1 MTVPVPDIGGKNM
14 LISTFIAALCIA
26 AVAAEGELQVL
37 HSTDSLHFH
46 GHERLSQDTLKEVL
60 SASLGFTIE
69 KSSDWKGLRILDPFQ
84 YSEAVAVL
92 VVDGVKNLDSKL
104 PHIHRYPLT
113 TTEHEED
120 TWQSLRSRIDA
131 RFPHKVHNNSVYR
144 VDLQDIVT
152 GGQSPLLDGVRI
164 AQDAQEYKYLDVDV
178 EEDAQLLKEVQVLR
192 ALAHKIETL
201 GIAHDGLPDLY
212 WIVLRGLHAVSDR
225 HGATSLAT
233 IEAKQLV
240 SEAGNALSQAFSN
253 VYDGRV
259 VFATVATDSSH
270 TRRARSLLQDSS
282 ADTPVTIDDPTAYSD
297 DYPVIFNIILWFSVV
312 LIFALI
318 AISVAIADMDP
329 GRDSIIY
336 RMTSTRMKKDN

>member
-1 MTVPVPDIGGKNM
+1 MTEHRTFMAVTNM
-14 LISTFIAALCIA
+14 LVSTFFVALCVA

-69 KSSDWKGLRILDPFQ
+69 KGSDWKGLRILDPFQ

-92 VVDGVKNLDSKL
+92 VVDGVKSLDSKL
-104 PHIHRYPLT
+104 SHIHRYPLS

-131 RFPHKVHNNSVYR
+131 RFPHKIHNNSVYR
-144 VDLQDIVT
+144 LDLQDIVM
-152 GGQSPLLDGVRI
+152 GEKSPLLDGVRI
-164 AQDAQEYKYLDVDV
+164 AQDTQQYEFLDVDS
-178 EEDAQLLKEVQVLR
+178 EEDAQLMKEVQVLR
-192 ALAHKIETL
+192 GLAHKVEAL
-201 GIAHDGLPDLY
+201 GAVRDGLPDLY

-225 HGATSLAT
+225 HGADSPAT
-233 IEAKQLV
+233 REAKQLV
-240 SEAGNALSQAFSN
+240 SDAASALSRAFSN
-253 VYDGRV
+253 AYDGRV
-259 VFATVATDSSH
+259 IFATVATDSSH
-270 TRRARSLLQDSS
+270 TRRARSLLQDGGGSPAVS
-282 ADTPVTIDDPTAYSD
+282 ELGEYSED
-297 DYPVIFNIILWFSVV
+297 FPVIFNIILWFSVV
-312 LIFALI
+312 LVFALI

-336 RMTSTRMKKDN
+336 RMTSTRMKKEN